1 MRKISVLLS
10 VLMAA
15 GLMAACASMY
25 MGGGSL
31 VDPGYKPQQIL
42 VTYRNEGT
50 VPPNTEYLLVR
61 TERGEA
67 IYERNTIKDD
77 GALFETRWSDAEG
90 DHFAG
95 WVAMVG
101 LAFEVVVPKD
111 RRKPAKRFVY
121 TTGNWESIKVDGIE
135 RPVPRQPKAP
145 DSMLIPK

>member
-1 MRKISVLLS
+1 MRKISAFLAAS
-10 VLMAA
+10 MAA
-15 GLMAACASMY
+15 LLTAACASMF

-31 VDPGYKPQQIL
+31 VDPGFKPQQVL

-67 IYERNTIKDD
+67 IYERDTLKND
-77 GALFETRWSDAEG
+77 GALFETRWSDADG

-111 RRKPAKRFVY
+111 RKQPAKRFVY
-121 TTGNWESIKVDGIE
+121 TKGNWESIKIDGVE
-135 RPVPRQPKAP
+135 RPVPRQPKDP
-145 DSMLIPK
+145 DSMLIPR